1 MVSVSAMAIVFL
13 IAILG
18 LISQRQLLPSIVV
31 LGSFILFVLWL
42 TGLIETSIQLYGPSG
57 SVNTY
62 CSIYRPVGGSAQET
76 MAWLA
81 NNGICELCPSSAAFR
96 QRTRR
101 S

>member
-1 MVSVSAMAIVFL
+1 MVSVSSMAIVFL
-13 IAILG
+13 IAILA
-18 LISQRQLLPSIVV
+18 LISQRQLLPGVVV

-57 SVNTY
+57 GVNTY

-81 NNGICELCPSSAAFR
+81 NNGICKSCSVSATVE
-96 QRTRR
+96 QKE
-101 S
+101 

>member
-1 MVSVSAMAIVFL
+1 MVSVSAMALVFL
-13 IAILG
+13 VAILG
-18 LISQRQLLPSIVV
+18 LISQRQLLPGIVV

-42 TGLIETSIQLYGPSG
+42 TGLIETSIQLYGPAG
-57 SVNTY
+57 GVNTY

-81 NNGICELCPSSAAFR
+81 NDGICESLQISS
-96 QRTRR
+96 TPIYV

>member
-13 IAILG
+13 IAILA
-18 LISQRQLLPSIVV
+18 LIGQRQLLPGIVM

-62 CSIYRPVGGSAQET
+62 CSIYRPVGGTAQET
-76 MAWLA
+76 MGWLA
-81 NNGICELCPSSAAFR
+81 NNGICEFYSIPIFAEPKRYGC
-96 QRTRR
+96 
-101 S
+101 